1 MSTTHYLL
9 KQSDEL
15 KQQSANDRYSIQLLQ
30 NKTEHFLKKTQLLL
44 IQSEELKQHFET
56 DKFSIYLLQNETRRL
71 AKNLDDLKV
80 QVRYTSLSLLDVHSM
95 TDELNGSLVQRLEER
110 ISDVHDHITSKYCI
124 ELKEPRNKVRIFVNG
139 VE

>member
-80 QVRYTSLSLLDVHSM
+80 QVRYTSLSLLHVHSM
-95 TDELNGSLVQRLEER
+95 TEKLNGSLIQRLEER
-110 ISDVHDHITSKYCI
+110 ISDAHDHFASKQNI
-124 ELKEPRNKVRIFVNG
+124 RLKLYHIYSISYNIH
-139 VE
+139 